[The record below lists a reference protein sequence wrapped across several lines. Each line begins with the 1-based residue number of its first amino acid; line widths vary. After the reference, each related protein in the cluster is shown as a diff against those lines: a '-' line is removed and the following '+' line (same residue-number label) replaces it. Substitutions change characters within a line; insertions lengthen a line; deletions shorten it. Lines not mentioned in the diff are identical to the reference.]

1 MKGSLAALD
10 AYVRQADRE
19 MTRFLEARA
28 FELAPGAKLLVI
40 MPGSDG
46 AWRCGDGIF
55 DVLNDA
61 ALDLVTAER
70 LPRRRLENL
79 VLPIYFRTLEEMTAP
94 LTRASSPV
102 KGAFRID
109 RAETLEVPAPFEEA
123 LRRRGDVTAYAQ
135 TYTGFV
141 RAFSE
146 PVIAG
151 ALVEP
156 GQDQSII
163 DELYERVRGRIIAA
177 PQRYTMRNIQVA
189 MLLTRES

>member
-1 MKGSLAALD
+1 
-10 AYVRQADRE
+10 V
-19 MTRFLEARA
+19 
-28 FELAPGAKLLVI
+28 
-40 MPGSDG
+40 
-46 AWRCGDGIF
+46 
-55 DVLNDA
+55 N
-61 ALDLVTAER
+61 
-70 LPRRRLENL
+70 
-79 VLPIYFRTLEEMTAP
+79 
-94 LTRASSPV
+94 
-102 KGAFRID
+102 GAFRID

-123 LRRRGDVTAYAQ
+123 LRRSGDVTAYAQ

-156 GQDQSII
+156 GQDPSIV

-177 PQRYTMRNIQVA
+177 CQRYTMRNIQVA